1 MTTVLDN
8 GLRLVEQQL
17 ADDRHLAV
25 FITTSVDCAEPQ
37 VSVVNA
43 AVIDH
48 PTSGERVIALVARRG
63 AKLTNLRRHARA
75 TIVARAGWE
84 WAAASGPVE
93 LSGPDDPNPG
103 IDPEAQR
110 QLLRDI
116 YHAAGGHH
124 PDLDAYDLAMLDE
137 RRCVVIIHPTR
148 TWTNSAGSE
157 HLEPQDTP

>member
-1 MTTVLDN
+1 MTGSDN
-8 GLRLVEQQL
+8 WLSLLEQRL

-25 FITTSVDCAEPQ
+25 FITTSAGSAEPQ

-43 AVIDH
+43 AVIAH

-63 AKLTNLRRHARA
+63 AKLTNLRRHAHA

-93 LSGPDDPNPG
+93 LSGPDDPNLA
-103 IDPEAQR
+103 IDPETR
-110 QLLRDI
+110 CQLLRDI

-124 PDLDAYDLAMLDE
+124 PDLDAYDRIMLDE
-137 RRCVVIIHPTR
+137 RRCAVIIHSTR
-148 TWTNSAGSE
+148 TWTNPAGSD
-157 HLEPQDTP
+157 HLEPQDTQ